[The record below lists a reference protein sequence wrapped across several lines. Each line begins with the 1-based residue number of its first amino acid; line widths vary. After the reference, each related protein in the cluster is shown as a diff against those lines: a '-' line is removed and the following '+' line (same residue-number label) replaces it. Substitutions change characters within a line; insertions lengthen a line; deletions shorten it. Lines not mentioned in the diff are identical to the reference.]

1 MRFIGAPRQPEID
14 QYTIK
19 FLVGAIALGL
29 PIVESLLTGL
39 TGDPITSISASFWA
53 TGLWPRNIFVGC
65 LFAVA
70 AFLLAYNGLS
80 ETEMWLAKVASLCA
94 LGVAMFPCGCDGVGK
109 EIVPGVH
116 LLSAALL
123 FVVLGWF
130 CVIFLRRARAKGH
143 REARWRAGIYMLS
156 TAGFGVALLLFVAH
170 LVTKQEIFVL
180 WSETVGLVSFGVSWL
195 TASCVLPGITEPQ
208 ERQHLVVAT
217 SRQATPAAP
226 AAAAS

>member
-1 MRFIGAPRQPEID
+1 
-14 QYTIK
+14 
-19 FLVGAIALGL
+19 
-29 PIVESLLTGL
+29 VESLLTGL

-195 TASCVLPGITEPQ
+195 TASRVLPGITEPQ

>member
-109 EIVPGVH
+109 EIVPECTCSRQRSCSWCSDG
-116 LLSAALL
+116 SASSSCAEP
-123 FVVLGWF
+123 GQRG
-130 CVIFLRRARAKGH
+130 IARRAGARA
-143 REARWRAGIYMLS
+143 S
-156 TAGFGVALLLFVAH
+156 T
-170 LVTKQEIFVL
+170 
-180 WSETVGLVSFGVSWL
+180 
-195 TASCVLPGITEPQ
+195 C
-208 ERQHLVVAT
+208 
-217 SRQATPAAP
+217 
-226 AAAAS
+226 

>member
-130 CVIFLRRARAKGH
+130 CVIFMRRARAKGH
-143 REARWRAGIYMLS
+143 REARWRAAIYVLS
-156 TAGFGVALLLFVAH
+156 TAGFGAALLLFVAH

-195 TASCVLPGITEPQ
+195 TASRVLPVITESQ
-208 ERQHLVVAT
+208 ERQHLVVST
-217 SRQATPAAP
+217 SRQATPGAP
-226 AAAAS
+226 ATAAS

>member
-1 MRFIGAPRQPEID
+1 MRFIGAPRRPEID

-19 FLVGAIALGL
+19 FLVGVIALGL
-29 PIVESLLTGL
+29 PIVEYLLTAL
-39 TGDPITSISASFWA
+39 TGDPITSISGSFWA
-53 TGLWPRNIFVGC
+53 TGLWPRNIFVGS

-70 AFLLAYNGLS
+70 SFLLAYNGLS

-94 LGVAMFPCGCDGVGK
+94 LGVAMFPCGCAPVGK

-130 CVIFLRRARAKGH
+130 CVIFMRRADGKGH
-143 REARWRAGIYMLS
+143 REARWRARIYLLG
-156 TAGFGVALLLFVAH
+156 TAGFAVALALFIAY
-170 LVTKQEIFVL
+170 LVTKREIFVL

-195 TASCVLPGITEPQ
+195 TASRVLPVITEPQ
-208 ERQHLVVAT
+208 ERQRLVVAS
-217 SRQATPAAP
+217 SRQATPGASAT
-226 AAAAS
+226 AAS